1 MTPHLEACICF
12 ALLCW
17 GCAGVGFAF
26 NQFAESQTWSAGG
39 NDDDT
44 DDERDDGDEWKRE
57 DKAKK

>member
-26 NQFAESQTWSAGG
+26 NQIAESQTWRAGG
-39 NDDDT
+39 DDDDT
-44 DDERDDGDEWKRE
+44 DSEDDGESWKNS
-57 DKAKK
+57 DKTKKT